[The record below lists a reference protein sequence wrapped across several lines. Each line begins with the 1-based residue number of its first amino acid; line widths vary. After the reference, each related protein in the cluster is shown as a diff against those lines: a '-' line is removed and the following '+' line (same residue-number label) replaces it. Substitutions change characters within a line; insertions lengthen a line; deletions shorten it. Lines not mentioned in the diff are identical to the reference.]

1 MTASLPSRETVP
13 EIEPGREEEF
23 RYLQRWLAASAAL
36 DRLIEAAEPPGPPQP
51 ATAPAETLAQTAGAP
66 RGLRARF
73 AAGLAAL
80 AVALHPEAAA
90 GALHQLNEPR

>member
-1 MTASLPSRETVP
+1 MLEV
-13 EIEPGREEEF
+13 EPGREEEF
-23 RYLQRWLAASAAL
+23 RYLQRWLTASAAL
-36 DRLIEAAEPPGPPQP
+36 DRLIEAAEPPGPPQL
-51 ATAPAETLAQTAGAP
+51 ATALAPAETLAQTAGAP